1 MRKILKTILI
11 IIGVAL
17 FMLALI
23 SCKTKRIYIPI
34 KTVVKETEIV
44 RDTIIDIQ
52 LEVIRDSVVVSDTI
66 SVLENKYASSMAKF
80 TQGNLHHTLKT
91 KDVKVP
97 IEVQYV
103 EKIAIKEVE
112 VPIEVEIIK
121 EVKKPYPFI
130 VRFSIIFTILVLG
143 FSIYKI
149 FK

>member
-1 MRKILKTILI
+1 MRKILRIILI

-17 FMLALI
+17 FTLALI
-23 SCKTKRIYIPI
+23 SCKAKRIYVPI
-34 KTVVKETEIV
+34 ETVVTEKEIV
-44 RDTIIDIQ
+44 RDTVIDIQ
-52 LEVIRDSVVVSDTI
+52 LEIIRDSVVVADTI
-66 SVLENKYASSMAKF
+66 SILENKYASSMAKF

-97 IEVQYV
+97 IEVQYI
-103 EKIAIKEVE
+103 EKIVTKEVE

-121 EVKKPYPFI
+121 EIKKPYPFI